1 MRKISLLLVLL
12 PALLMQAQEYRI
24 SASLGGAADA
34 KIMLA
39 AFDDLDYHVVDTA
52 HADESGKVNFLLPQG
67 TPHGMYRL
75 YSRKDV
81 FTDII
86 FAGEDVEITA
96 DHTQRGNLVEVIR
109 SEENKAWYKYLHTEN
124 DVMARLELITPVVD
138 YYPPGTLR
146 DSALAEFIRLQ
157 QSLSNTVRDVC
168 DRNPRGMACHMA
180 AIRKPPL
187 MSPGIPPQERL
198 EWLQKNYFSGLNM
211 GDTLVLRSSVYA
223 DKVIDYIGLYADRS
237 LTQSQLED
245 KFTGAID
252 ALMTYVDPASPVYS
266 YIVQYLVNGFERYKF
281 EKVLAHIAENYMSQF
296 SCEDEDQKKAV
307 EKRLESFRRM
317 AAGKPV
323 PAFSVPDVQGN
334 PISLAQLKAPYHL
347 IVFWSSQC
355 PHCVEMLPELSRLFQ
370 GSLRE
375 RMDILAVSL
384 DTDRKA
390 WLDVLSEGDYPWVH
404 ASELKGWQSKIAND
418 FHIYATPTLILTDRQ
433 GTILAKPITLP
444 ELRTELRQKGIIE

>member
-1 MRKISLLLVLL
+1 MRTPLLLLFLL
-12 PALLMQAQEYRI
+12 GAISAMAQEYRI
-24 SASLGGAADA
+24 SATLRGAGNSR
-34 KIMLA
+34 IMLA

-52 HADESGKVNFLLPQG
+52 WSDAQGKVEFRLDAR

-75 YSRKDV
+75 YSRKDM
-81 FTDII
+81 FTDFI
-86 FAGEDVEITA
+86 FCGEEVELA
-96 DHTQRGNLVEVIR
+96 VDPSAQGEPVKVKR
-109 SEENKAWYKYLHTEN
+109 SEENKGWYAYLATEK
-124 DVMARLELITPVVD
+124 DVMGRLELITPVVD
-138 YYPPGTLR
+138 YYPAGTLK
-146 DSALAEFIRLQ
+146 DSALAEFVRQQQRLSAAVL
-157 QSLSNTVRDVC
+157 SLCNRK
-168 DRNPRGMACHMA
+168 PGGMACHMA
-180 AIRKPPL
+180 AIRKPPAL
-187 MSPGIPPQERL
+187 LPSIPPAERL
-198 EWLQKNYFSGLNM
+198 PWMQKHYFDGLNM
-211 GDTLVLRSSVYA
+211 NDTLVLRSTVYA
-223 DKVIDYIGLYADRS
+223 DKVIDYIGLYADRN

-252 ALMTYVDPASPVYS
+252 TLMTYVDPASPVYS

-390 WLDVLSEGDYPWVH
+390 WLDVLSGGDYPWVH